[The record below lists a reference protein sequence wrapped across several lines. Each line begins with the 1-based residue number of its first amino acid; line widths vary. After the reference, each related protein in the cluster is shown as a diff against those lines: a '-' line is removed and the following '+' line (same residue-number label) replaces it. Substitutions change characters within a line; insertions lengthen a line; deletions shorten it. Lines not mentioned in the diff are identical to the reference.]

1 LLRDLARSE
10 DIAVVVANQVAD
22 RFTGS
27 DTRRAK
33 YEDQQQ
39 TQSSPLAFRGEV
51 GTSSHLPSSTTAP
64 QPSHPNTKFDRTE
77 ALTLDHQQRW
87 FTGWGDDP
95 SITAPK
101 TPSLGLVWTTQ
112 IACRIALLKV
122 PVYEDVGGEMN
133 ADGERSEREMVLKEW
148 KRYMKVV
155 FAPWTGPTGVGIEG
169 AVEFKITGV
178 GIKSV
183 VDDGVPT
190 KVVKGG

>member
-10 DIAVVVANQVAD
+10 NIAVVVANQVAD

-27 DTRRAK
+27 DTRRAN
-33 YEDQQQ
+33 YEDPQQ
-39 TQSSPLAFRGEV
+39 TQSNPLALKGEV
-51 GTSSHLPSSTTAP
+51 GTSSHPLSSTTAP
-64 QPSHPNTKFDRTE
+64 QPTHPNTKFDRTE

-95 SITAPK
+95 SITDPK
-101 TPSLGLVWTTQ
+101 TPSLGLIWTTQ

-133 ADGERSEREMVLKEW
+133 RDGERSDRERVLKEW

-169 AVEFKITGV
+169 AVEFRITGA
-178 GIKSV
+178 GIKA
-183 VDDGVPT
+183 VDGDVSA
-190 KVVKGG
+190 KVVEDG